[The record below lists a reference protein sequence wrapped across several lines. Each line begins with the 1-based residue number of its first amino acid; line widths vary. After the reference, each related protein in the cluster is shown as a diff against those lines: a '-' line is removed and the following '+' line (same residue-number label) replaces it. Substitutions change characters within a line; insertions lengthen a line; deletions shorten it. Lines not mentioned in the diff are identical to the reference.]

1 MQVNFVKEL
10 PEGIVKFEGTLE
22 GVELDYVVEVGL
34 NWLLA
39 NGLMPVTQASK
50 DTTVQ

>member
-39 NGLMPVTQASK
+39 NGMPVTRPPK